1 MMRKQGLP
9 VNEGK
14 YTMFHAE
21 IAEQPKMA
29 QRKSDGAGVV
39 RVKIAGRGF
48 AATCEFAPESEITL
62 PDIPPEGTSVICYGE
77 GGNRAMDS
85 GNFWVT
91 NCFPLAGFG
100 PPSEKSSS
108 RREAAAA
115 S

>member
-1 MMRKQGLP
+1 
-9 VNEGK
+9 
-14 YTMFHAE
+14 MFHAE